1 MGSPSHTPTD
11 GSKSMVTQMVLV
23 KHSGSQNKVNR
34 HESEK
39 KFVEKMEWEERGKRE
54 IEEGRG

>member
-1 MGSPSHTPTD
+1 MGSLPHTPTD
-11 GSKSMVTQMVLV
+11 GSKSMVIQMVLV

-34 HESEK
+34 QVSEK
-39 KFVEKMEWEERGKRE
+39 KFMEKMGWEERGRRK